1 MDAGPRPMNDDVYEI
16 YAVKYGRHERRS
28 ADNFIGGDPH
38 DVPMPLDYFVWAIVG
53 KERTFILDTGFDQRA
68 ADARKRK
75 IMHPVGDGLRALG
88 IEPDKVKDVIIS
100 HLHYDHAGNPDLFP
114 NARYHLQECEME
126 YATGRCMCHAMMR
139 APFEASDVTAMVD
152 RVFKGRVEFH
162 DGSAEIA
169 PGLSV
174 HLIGGHSK
182 GLQATRVKTRRGWVV
197 LGSDTAHFYAHL
209 DQGRVFPITYNVAD
223 VLAGYDKIVKLATS
237 REHVVPGHDPITLDI
252 YPAARSGMEGW
263 AARLDADPKPRTA
276 SG

>member
-1 MDAGPRPMNDDVYEI
+1 MSDDLYEI

-28 ADNFIGGDPH
+28 ADNFIGGDTH

-53 KERTFILDTGFDQRA
+53 KNRTFILDTGFDQRA

-75 IMHPVGDGLRALG
+75 IIHSVGDGLRALG
-88 IEPDKVKDVIIS
+88 IEPDSVKDVIIS
-100 HLHYDHAGNPDLFP
+100 HLHYDHAGNHDLFP

-126 YATGRCMCHAMMR
+126 YATGRCMRHAMMR

-197 LGSDTAHFYAHL
+197 LASDAAHFYAHI

-223 VLAGYDKIVKLATS
+223 VLAGYDKVVNLATS
-237 REHVVPGHDPITLDI
+237 CAHIVPGHDPITLNI
-252 YPAARSGMEGW
+252 YQAARPNMEGW
-263 AARLDADPKPRTA
+263 AARLDADPRPRVA
-276 SG
+276 LG